1 MGNSPVINFD
11 SAATFHLSKDFDY
24 AKKVCNR
31 SKYSISINEG
41 NKCATLG
48 ILKIGANITFQPTIT
63 RTAANFDVLSVCR
76 ALSDNFHLHFIT
88 SRTRNTVI
96 PKDCSFTDV
105 EDACNKIND
114 LGIDA
119 LLVFNGTV
127 NNWGGEPNHA
137 TFAIWKII
145 RYFKGRVFYL
155 HTDGSMRLHQIYDE
169 TFVKRGWDSRWPFAD
184 IYVDRDD
191 IVYLTQAR
199 SPRRIKDLTNGNS
212 IIPIKEENIFYF
224 PIQEA
229 ILLRSPK
236 LPKERKIY
244 WDLIYGGS
252 YRNGRRRDRM
262 AKWYFGHE
270 NLKTLMFGS
279 ISLDKFKGVQL
290 DEPSP
295 VFEGAIQ
302 NAEYVSKLSTGL
314 ATVHIVDPW
323 YEDHWVSLRF
333 YEALIAGVVP
343 FIDIEADRRKKLYF
357 PGSVLENFLYVKKR
371 KDLTDRIQLIK
382 NEDCLNEVLDLCK
395 DSVRSRWNKQ
405 GYKDLLKDIILKRI
419 EL

>member
-1 MGNSPVINFD
+1 MMNFESVAD
-11 SAATFHLSKDFDY
+11 QSLGKAYDY
-24 AKKVCNR
+24 AKRVCGR
-31 SKYSISINEG
+31 SKFSISVDEG
-41 NKCATLG
+41 LKNATLG
-48 ILKIGANITFQPTIT
+48 ILKVGANITFQPTVT

-76 ALSDNFHLHFIT
+76 ALADNFHLHFIT

-114 LGIDA
+114 LGVDA

-137 TFAIWKII
+137 TFAIWKCIKH
-145 RYFKGRVFYL
+145 FKGRVFYL
-155 HTDGSMRLHQIYDE
+155 HTDGSMRLHQLYDE
-169 TFVKRGWDSRWPFAD
+169 TFVKRGWDKKWPFSD

-199 SPRRIKDLTNGNS
+199 SPRRIKDLTTGNG
-212 IIPIKEENIFYF
+212 IVPIKEENIFYF

-229 ILLRSPK
+229 ILLRGPK
-236 LPKERKIY
+236 LPKQRNIQ

-262 AKWYFGHE
+262 VKWYFGHE

-279 ISLDKFKGVQL
+279 ISIDKFKGIQY
-290 DEPSP
+290 DHPIP

-302 NAEYVSKLSTGL
+302 NAEFVSKLMTGL

-333 YEALIAGVVP
+333 YESLIAGIVP
-343 FIDIEADRRKKLYF
+343 FIDIEADKRKKLYF
-357 PGSVLENFLYVKKR
+357 PDSVLTDFLYVKKR
-371 KDLTDRIQLIK
+371 KDLVDRIQLIK
-382 NEDCLNEVLDLCK
+382 NEDCLPEVLDLCK
-395 DSVRSRWNKQ
+395 DSVRVRWNKQ
-405 GYKDLLKDIILKRI
+405 GYKDLLKETILKRI
-419 EL
+419 NL